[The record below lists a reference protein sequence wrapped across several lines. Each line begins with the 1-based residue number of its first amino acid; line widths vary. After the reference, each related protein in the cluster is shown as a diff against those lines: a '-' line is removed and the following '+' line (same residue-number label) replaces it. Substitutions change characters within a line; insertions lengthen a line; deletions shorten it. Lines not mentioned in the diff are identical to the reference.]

1 MTNTFIDIMQVYDGS
16 NGDATKAL
24 YARLEK
30 LGPAGVV
37 AMNLFRACKASA
49 RAKVYRGGGYRG
61 MAYEKKD
68 WSLGNLC
75 QALRKDAEV
84 LNIVWGWGLDPSAV
98 GYEHVLYIEIPGGG
112 QVSFHNARRH
122 DGCPDYPSEW
132 DKVREMAPTRI
143 CQWIVKIL
151 QQELVDG

>member
-1 MTNTFIDIMQVYDGS
+1 MTDTFIDIMQVYDGS

-24 YARLEK
+24 YARLDK
-30 LGPAGVV
+30 QGAAGIV

-75 QALRKDAEV
+75 QALRKDAEALGV
-84 LNIVWGWGLDPSAV
+84 RWGWGLDAKAI
-98 GYEHVLYIEIPGGG
+98 GFEHVLYIDMPTG
-112 QVSFHNARRH
+112 QCSFHNARRH
-122 DGCPDYPSEW
+122 DGCPDYHGEW

-151 QQELVDG
+151 QKEMVDG